1 MNNSVKRFLSLALA
15 LLMVFSMVP
24 QITLGAEAATPD
36 TLYLKPN
43 SNWTQAGARFAA
55 YFFGNGEEWVS
66 MTDSNGDDIYEV
78 TVPSGFSKVIFCRM
92 DPSKTANSWDTKW
105 NQTGDLTIPADGKNQ
120 YTVKDGTWDK
130 GGGTWS
136 VYTAPAAPVEHT
148 YTVAG
153 VPGLCGNGWDPA
165 YTANDM
171 VKQSNGTYTKV
182 FENVAAGTY
191 EYKVVRNHSWDYSW
205 GNGSGNA
212 TVTVAKDGSTVTISY
227 KPGDSAPNATV
238 KAPECKHTA
247 HDTDGNCT
255 DCGVEVGHKYVDGVC
270 TCGAE
275 EPITVPT
282 ISTEMLK
289 DVVLVEFKCA
299 TEGGRATNL
308 TGAAT
313 SLYTLG
319 EVAPNGESYTCPIT
333 FALNGME
340 DDVAAAFD
348 MEHAGYTHTAPDVAD
363 EITITATWND
373 EKWVVEPYTIT
384 ITCTAKGGEEEPT
397 AVDYYLVGF
406 INGADYNGEDYKF
419 AEGKQTVTFTKDSYI
434 AIKET
439 SGDWYLTAEYCT
451 DTTGTF
457 AKGNSEKMFVPGDTM
472 LVFTLVENGDG
483 TLTLSYEAAKKY
495 TVVFDAGDEA
505 SNVPGTLTLF
515 AGDEVVMPNMI
526 PTREGYTFGGW
537 YTDEACEN
545 AYVFGSEITGD
556 LRLYAKWTKEAVEPE
571 EPATITVYFRNDW
584 NWPEVRIHYWGS
596 TAMAGT
602 EWPGAVMQLFENE
615 TNIYFAEI
623 PADVTGILFNGE
635 KNDNSGTIQKTV
647 DITTGIQDGNG
658 YIIVWDG
665 SDETET
671 DNYDTF
677 TYTPAGGGE
686 GEDTTNAYY
695 LVGYINNADY
705 NGTDYAF
712 ADGKLTVTF
721 TADSYVA
728 IKETSGDWYLTA
740 EYCTDTTGT
749 FAKGNS
755 EKMFVPGN
763 TELTFTLTENDDGTL
778 TMSYVQGEGG
788 EEEPGET
795 VPYKATFHF
804 INTLNW
810 GTVNLYTWIG
820 SGTQLTGQW
829 PGTAVSAAGAY
840 NTATVEFE
848 AAEGTDLNFIFN
860 NGSTQTIDLK
870 LPASA
875 FTKNED
881 GVYTAEK
888 YVSLTTQ
895 TNGKYNAA
903 IVDRPEGLVTSPI
916 VGESS
921 VTFNYGD
928 DSATSV
934 SVAGSFN
941 GWSAT
946 ATPMTKNDEGV
957 WTATVDGLEA
967 GEYQYKFVVNGDTWM
982 LDPMNGNVVTE
993 ADGNQNSA
1001 FYILSSE
1008 KEEDDNTVT
1017 INIHYTRADGNY
1029 DGWNLWVWGSALD
1042 GRRVDFK
1049 TTDENGAVVA
1059 TIVLENAREHQN
1071 ISFKE
1076 RLSVEGN
1083 DWKEQASSDRTIDLS
1098 TIVSGT
1104 IDYYIPECKCVYGDD
1119 VIRKNKI
1126 KSVDLD
1132 YDNGVINVTSV
1143 QAIPNAEK
1151 ALKLVKTVDGESVDV
1166 GATIEAVGSKYSL
1179 SLPEGVELKL
1189 SELYQYQVDY
1199 YGSPYAI
1206 AIDAAYASNKFA
1218 KEYTYGGKDL
1228 GAVISGNT
1236 TTFKVWAPTATAV
1249 SVKLYKSGT
1258 EGTEDLINTV
1268 EMSGGTVAD
1277 KGVWTAT
1284 VDENLN
1290 GTYYTYLVHVDGE
1303 DVEAVDPYARTTG
1316 VNGNRGMV
1324 INLDS
1329 TDPAGWGSD
1338 KNPNKVTSQT
1348 DAIIYELHVRDFSID
1363 DSSGMTNKGKY
1374 LAFTENGTT
1383 VPGTSITTGVDYLE
1397 DLGITHLHLLPVYD
1411 YGSVDETTS
1420 NKFNWGYDPKNY
1432 NVPEG
1437 SYSTD
1442 PYNGAKRVNEF
1453 KQMVKSLHD
1462 HDISVVMDVVYNHVY
1477 DASTF
1482 SFNNIVPGYFSRVNS
1497 NASGCG
1503 NDTASEREMVRK
1515 YIVESVLYWHQE
1527 YHIDGFRFDLVGL
1540 LDVET
1545 INEIVKTVHACC
1557 PDVIFY
1563 GEGWD
1568 MDGTNREPGTAMA
1581 KQGNASKTPG
1591 FAYFSD
1597 SIRNGIAGSNGSS
1610 TGFVS
1615 GAGNGASMATE
1626 WMAKPWW
1633 TSNPEQVIQYASCH
1647 DNYTLIDK
1655 LVLSTKSGT
1664 INDSIIKMNNL
1675 AAAFYMTSQGVPFI
1689 HAGEEFLREK
1699 LYANGER
1706 EENSYNKGDEV
1717 NHIEWSNLT
1726 DADYAANSEYYKG
1739 LIAFRQAHPALR
1751 YSTATQVKNNVQTYS
1766 ASGNLIVMRVD
1777 GNGAGDKDIFVIFNA
1792 NKGAQTVNLP
1802 EGEWT
1807 ININGEQAGTAS
1819 LGTASGS
1826 VSVAGI
1832 SAMVL
1837 TKDDEGPDEKAPVG
1851 PSEAKTVYFSNN
1863 KGWNTVYAYAWTGE
1877 TYHLGAWPGV
1887 AMTYVETN
1895 DYGEKIFSV
1904 ELPASEDGIE
1914 GLIFH
1919 NNDGV
1924 KTVDIVPGA
1933 DGTGYYCTD
1942 PDAEGKF
1949 AVGTYVYRAPI
1960 IGSAD
1965 DYYLAGWINGADYTG
1980 TDYKFSADGTVTATF
1995 SAESYVYVVNGDNS
2009 EVYMT
2014 DGYQGAVT
2022 SATLK
2027 DTAKHTLTA
2036 DKWDKLLIPGGEEV
2050 VITMVKN
2057 DDNTITLSYKAASS
2071 SAFEDKSGVQNGVTL
2086 HAWNWSFDE
2095 ITKNMATIAEQGY
2108 TAIQTSPIQPLK
2120 EATNLET
2127 NSVGSHW
2134 WVYYQP
2140 VDFVIT
2146 TDSGNALGTKTDFV
2160 EMCAEAEKY
2169 GIKVIVDVVANHL
2182 ANATGNDLSDAIAEE
2197 IRNNKDYWHDITTD
2211 ITNWNDR
2218 FDMTQHCM
2226 SGLPDLNT
2234 ANDDIQQMVLDFL
2247 KECVNAGADGFRFDA
2262 AKSIET
2268 PKDGEFASDFWPTVV
2283 GGIQEY
2289 AGGDLYIYGEI
2300 LDDAKIAISAYTEYM
2315 SVTDNGWG
2323 NHMRTLVNSGT
2334 AGLISGFYKSAAA
2347 SNLVIWAESHDTYAD
2362 GSSSGVSD
2370 ANINKTW
2377 ALVAARKDA
2386 MGLYFARP
2394 ESLKQAL
2401 GVASVT
2407 GWANE
2412 EVKAVNEFHN
2422 EFVGQAESISN
2433 ENGVAYVERGTTGA
2447 VLVNVSAASG
2457 QISVTA
2463 KAMADGTYEDRITG
2477 NTFTV
2482 ADGKITGEIGATGIA
2497 VVMEVEEPSAAAK
2510 IGDTEYE
2517 SLSAALADAA
2527 EGATIELV
2535 SDVKEKDILLIK
2547 GVTLDLSGH
2556 TVEAE
2561 NFAAVNGTQ
2570 VKNTKTTGYLKV
2582 PHDGIS
2588 LQATNTYVPVWNE
2601 EDGYY
2606 LVEWGYSVA
2615 TQVSADKATT
2625 TYYFLP
2631 KPRNAGVVNNNVV
2644 ELLQNG
2650 AVENDLQITV
2660 RLAWSL
2666 ADGEMSQNFYYNEDM
2681 IGSVFT
2687 NNSGMSNNG
2696 MVFVLKVTGYENF
2709 ENVTMQAVSVYG
2721 DWNEQEQFI
2730 GQIEDAAKL
2739 VQVK

>member
-1 MNNSVKRFLSLALA
+1 MKNSIKRFLSLALA
-15 LLMVFSMVP
+15 LLMVFSMMP

-43 SNWTQAGARFAA
+43 GNWTQAGARFAA
-55 YFFGNGEEWVS
+55 YFFGNGEKWIS
-66 MTDSNGDDIYEV
+66 MTDSDGDDIYEV
-78 TVPSGFSKVIFCRM
+78 SVPSGYPSVIFCRM
-92 DPSKTANSWDTKW
+92 DPGKAANSWDTKW
-105 NQTGDLTIPADGKNQ
+105 NQTADLTVPTDGKNQ

-153 VPGLCGNGWDPA
+153 ASGLCGKEWDTT

-191 EYKVVRNHSWDYSW
+191 EYKVVRDHSWDHSW

-227 KPGDSAPNATV
+227 KPGDSAPTATV
-238 KAPECKHTA
+238 KAPECEHTA
-247 HDTDGNCT
+247 HDTDGKCT
-255 DCGVEVGHKYVDGVC
+255 ECGAEVGHKYVDGKC
-270 TCGAE
+270 ICGAE
-275 EPITVPT
+275 EPVTTPT
-282 ISTEMLK
+282 ISTDMLK
-289 DVVLVEFKCA
+289 DTVLVEFKCA
-299 TEGGRATNL
+299 TEGGRETDLKGDAT
-308 TGAAT
+308 T
-313 SLYTLG
+313 LYSLG
-319 EVAPNGESYTCPIT
+319 EVAPNGEGYTCPIT
-333 FALNGME
+333 FTLNGFE
-340 DDVAAAFD
+340 DDVAAAYD
-348 MEHAGYTHTAPDVAD
+348 MEHEGYTHTAPDAEDVV
-363 EITITATWND
+363 TITADWNG
-373 EKWVVEPYTIT
+373 KQWVVEPYTIT
-384 ITCTAKGGEEEPT
+384 ITCTAKEEPA

-406 INGADYNGEDYKF
+406 INDDDYNGEDYKF
-419 AEGKQTVTFTKDSYI
+419 VEGKQTVTFTKDSYI

-457 AKGNSEKMFVPGDTM
+457 AKGNSEKMLVPGKTM
-472 LVFTLVENGDG
+472 LVFTLVENSDG
-483 TLTLSYEAAKKY
+483 TLTLSYEAAKQY

-505 SNVPGTLTLF
+505 ANVPGSLDLF
-515 AGDEVVMPNMI
+515 AGDTVIEPTVV

-537 YTDEACEN
+537 YTEEACEN
-545 AYVFGSEITGD
+545 VYVFGGEITGD
-556 LRLYAKWTKEAVEPE
+556 LHLYAKWTKDAVEPE
-571 EPATITVYFRNDW
+571 TPVENVLYFVPGDQWGSDDARYAAYFFGDPGSVWADVVDTDGDGYYEVTAPTGYANVIFCRMNPASTANDW
-584 NWPEVRIHYWGS
+584 SNKWNQTGDLTIPTDGS
-596 TAMAGT
+596 NCFTMDST
-602 EWPGAVMQLFENE
+602 TQW
-615 TNIYFAEI
+615 AEK
-623 PADVTGILFNGE
+623 A
-635 KNDNSGTIQKTV
+635 SGTWSV
-647 DITTGIQDGNG
+647 
-658 YIIVWDG
+658 
-665 SDETET
+665 
-671 DNYDTF
+671 
-677 TYTPAGGGE
+677 YTPAG
-686 GEDTTNAYY
+686 
-695 LVGYINNADY
+695 
-705 NGTDYAF
+705 
-712 ADGKLTVTF
+712 
-721 TADSYVA
+721 
-728 IKETSGDWYLTA
+728 
-740 EYCTDTTGT
+740 
-749 FAKGNS
+749 
-755 EKMFVPGN
+755 
-763 TELTFTLTENDDGTL
+763 
-778 TMSYVQGEGG
+778 GEGG

-810 GTVNLYTWIG
+810 STVNLYTWLA
-820 SGTQLTGQW
+820 SGTLTGEW
-829 PGTAVSAAGAY
+829 PGTAVPAAGAY
-840 NTATVEFE
+840 YTKTVEFE
-848 AAEGTDLNFIFN
+848 AAEGTGLNFIFN
-860 NGSTQTIDLK
+860 NGSAQTVDLL

-881 GVYTAEK
+881 GVYVAEK
-888 YVSLTTQ
+888 YVALTTQ
-895 TNGKYNAA
+895 TDGKYNAA
-903 IVDRPEGLVTSPI
+903 IVDKPEGIVTSPI

-928 DSATSV
+928 NSAESV

-941 GWSAT
+941 GWNAT
-946 ATPMTKNDEGV
+946 ATPMTKNAEGI
-957 WTATVDGLEA
+957 WTVTVDGLEA
-967 GEYQYKFVVNGDTWM
+967 GEYQYKFVVNGENWV
-982 LDPMNGNVVTE
+982 LDPMNGNVATE
-993 ADGNQNSA
+993 SDGNKNSA

-1008 KEEDDNTVT
+1008 EEDDDNTVT
-1017 INIHYTRADGNY
+1017 INIHYTRSDSNY

-1042 GRRVDFK
+1042 GRRVDFE

-1083 DWKEQASSDRTIDLS
+1083 DWKEQAPSDRTIDLS
-1098 TIVSGT
+1098 TVVSGT

-1206 AIDAAYASNKFA
+1206 AIDAAYASDKFA
-1218 KEYTYGGKDL
+1218 EEYTYGGKDL

-1324 INLDS
+1324 IDLDS
-1329 TDPAGWGSD
+1329 TDPDGWAND
-1338 KNPNKVTSQT
+1338 TNPNKVTSQT

-1383 VPGTSITTGVDYLE
+1383 VPSTSITTGVDYLA

-1437 SYSTD
+1437 SYSTN
-1442 PYNGAKRVNEF
+1442 PYDGEVRVNEF
-1453 KQMVKSLHD
+1453 KKMVKSLHD

-1482 SFNNIVPGYFSRVNS
+1482 SFNNIVPGYFSRKNS

-1515 YIVESVLYWHQE
+1515 YIVESVMYWHEE

-1545 INEIVKTVHACC
+1545 INEIVKTVHTCC

-1597 SIRNGIAGSNGSS
+1597 SIRNGIAGRNGSS

-1655 LVLSTKSGT
+1655 LVISTKSGT
-1664 INDSIIKMNNL
+1664 INDEIIKMNNL

-1699 LYANGER
+1699 LYANGDR

-1726 DADYAANSEYYKG
+1726 KANYAANSEYYKG

-1751 YSTATQVKNNVQTYS
+1751 YSTATKVKDNVQTYS
-1766 ASGNLIVMRVD
+1766 DAGNLIVMRVD
-1777 GNGAGDKDIFVIFNA
+1777 GNGAGDDDIFVIFNA
-1792 NKGAQTVNLP
+1792 NKSAQTVTLP

-1819 LGTASGS
+1819 LGTATGS
-1826 VSVAGI
+1826 VSVDGI

-1837 TKDDEGPDEKAPVG
+1837 TKEDEGKDESAPVG
-1851 PSEAKTVYFSNN
+1851 PSEAKIIYFSNN
-1863 KGWNTVYAYAWTGE
+1863 KRWEKVNVYVWDGDGNLLNGE
-1877 TYHLGAWPGV
+1877 WPGNEI
-1887 AMTYVETN
+1887 TTIVETN
-1895 DYGEKIFSV
+1895 EYGENIYAV
-1904 ELPASEDGIE
+1904 ELPASET
-1914 GLIFH
+1914 GLSVIF
-1919 NNDGV
+1919 NSGSEQ
-1924 KTVDIVPGA
+1924 TVDFVPGA

-1942 PDAEGKF
+1942 ANAEGKYE
-1949 AVGTYVYRAPI
+1949 VGTYVYRAPVV
-1960 IGSAD
+1960 GGAD
-1965 DYYLAGWINGADYTG
+1965 EYFLIGWINGADYTG
-1980 TDYKFSADGTVTATF
+1980 TDYKFGEDGTVTATF
-1995 SAESYVYVVNGDNS
+1995 SADSYVYVVNGDNS
-2009 EVYMT
+2009 ETYMT
-2014 DGYQGAVT
+2014 DGYQAAVT
-2022 SATLK
+2022 SAVLK
-2027 DTAKHTLTA
+2027 DTKKHTLTA
-2036 DKWDKLLIPGGEEV
+2036 DKWDKLLIPGGVEV
-2050 VITMVKN
+2050 TITMVKN
-2057 DDNTITLSYKAASS
+2057 DDNTITLSYQKESTS
-2071 SAFEDKSGVQNGVTL
+2071 TFEDKSGVQNGVTL

-2095 ITKNMATIAEQGY
+2095 ITKNMATIAAQGY

-2120 EATNLET
+2120 EATNGDK

-2146 TDSGNALGTKTDFV
+2146 TDKGNALGTKADFV
-2160 EMCAEAEKY
+2160 EMCAAAEQY

-2182 ANATGNDLSDAIAEE
+2182 ANATGNDLSDQIAEE

-2211 ITNWNDR
+2211 IKNWNDR

-2234 ANDDIQQMVLDFL
+2234 ANDEIQDMVLDFL
-2247 KECVNAGADGFRFDA
+2247 KECVDAGADGFRFDA

-2268 PKDGEFASDFWPTVV
+2268 PKDDATFASDFWPTVV

-2289 AGGDLYIYGEI
+2289 ANGNLYIYGEI
-2300 LDDAKIAISAYTEYM
+2300 LDDPAIAISAYTEYM

-2323 NHMRTLVNSGT
+2323 NHMRSQVAAGTLNLV
-2334 AGLISGFYKSAAA
+2334 SGFYKSADA

-2362 GSSSGVSD
+2362 GSSSGVSE

-2394 ESLKQAL
+2394 ESMNQAL

-2422 EFVGQAESISN
+2422 EFVGQSETIGN
-2433 ENGVAYVERGTTGA
+2433 ENGVSYVERGTTGA
-2447 VLVNVSAASG
+2447 VLVDVSAASG
-2457 QISVTA
+2457 QVSVTA

-2482 ADGKITGEIGATGIA
+2482 ADGKITGEIGSTGIA
-2497 VVMEVEEPSAAAK
+2497 VVMEAEESSAAAK

-2517 SLSAALADAA
+2517 SLSAAITAA
-2527 EGATIELV
+2527 ETGATIELV
-2535 SDVKEKDILLIK
+2535 SDVKEEDILLIK

-2561 NFAAVNGTQ
+2561 NFVAVNGTQ

-2582 PHDGIS
+2582 PQNGIS
-2588 LQATNTYVPVWNE
+2588 LQQDNIYVPVWNE

-2615 TQVSADKATT
+2615 TRVSEDKATT

-2631 KPRNAGVVNNNVV
+2631 KPRNDGVVNYNVV
-2644 ELLQNG
+2644 DLLQNG
-2650 AVENDLQITV
+2650 AVDNDLQITV
-2660 RLAWSL
+2660 RLSWSL
-2666 ADGEMSQNFYYNEDM
+2666 ADGEMSQNFYYNEGM
-2681 IGSVFT
+2681 ISSVFT
-2687 NNSGMSNNG
+2687 DNSTMSNNG
-2696 MVFVLKVTGYENF
+2696 LVFMLRVTGYENF
-2709 ENVTMQAVSVYG
+2709 DNVTMQAVSVYG
-2721 DWNEQEQFI
+2721 TWDEDMKFH

-2739 VQVK
+2739 VTVK